1 MNLNDYLAGLTAA
14 TSVAADVYTAKKNLE
29 MQKETNAQNIDML
42 KQTWAR
48 EDTAVYRR
56 SQDLKAAGLS
66 PVLAAGSAAS
76 TMAPIQIKAPQL
88 EKIGP
93 SLMSALGVLQ
103 MNQNIAQ
110 SQEQIKLIREQRE
123 SSALENMIKLRDYSI
138 YDKWG
143 VPYTAPS
150 RVKEIASALNAL
162 NEKGKPVLK
171 SGLNAV
177 VKIAP
182 EKTIMQQLW
191 DKLDKTV
198 TGVESRQAQS
208 DYYNKK
214 IDKYKKEAYY
224 RDAIESLKRRMQ

>member
-1 MNLNDYLAGLTAA
+1 MNLNDSLAGLTAA

-48 EDTAVYRR
+48 EDTAAYRR
-56 SQDLKAAGLS
+56 AQDLKAAGLS

-123 SSALENMIKLRDYSI
+123 SNALENMIKLRDYSI

-150 RVKEIASALNAL
+150 RVKEIASALNAFDS
-162 NEKGKPVLK
+162 KGKPVLK
-171 SGLNAV
+171 GALQGV
-177 VKIAP
+177 VKVAP
-182 EKTIMQQLW
+182 EKTIMQRLF

-198 TGVESRQAQS
+198 TAVDSRRAQS
-208 DYYNKK
+208 DYYKKK
-214 IDKYKKEAYY
+214 IDNYKNEAYY
-224 RDAIESLKRRMQ
+224 RDAIESLKRR